1 MSKDRAVLFR
11 FLKNEGIYNKFLE
24 YISTPC
30 CWNMQVRDR
39 KFQDWYWRLQQLNG
53 TLKYSKRINPKL
65 LDYAIEY
72 WGLKNII
79 STLITWDRTKE
90 GFNFWA
96 TKCDKFNKILLYEN
110 K

>member
-11 FLKNEGIYNKFLE
+11 FLKNEGIYNRFLE

-30 CWNMQVRDR
+30 CWNMQVRDY
-39 KFQDWYWRLQQLNG
+39 KFNVWRHQLNNE
-53 TLKYSKRINPKL
+53 LKYNKRINPKL

-79 STLITWDRTKE
+79 STLITWDRTNE

-96 TKCDKFNKILLYEN
+96 TQCDKFNKILLYEN